1 MVDGVPEPG
10 VETKWTRLAVIDE
23 QIRGRVQVRGT
34 PYTEAWRVLDREH
47 DKLVSAVQRLRK
59 AETAYK
65 SAMRKWKA
73 NRRQGDEPPSGKVDF
88 EVRAVQLQTTRYN
101 EAASSFLRV
110 AYDAFGEQVALI
122 LGELVP
128 THEKDPL
135 AGANYGGRRYHTGT
149 QTDPIPI
156 VWYKPVANYLPMT
169 LDDYDGAGN
178 LLGAQARVL
187 NYPNWPA
194 TPVNVPDGKG
204 NVSQY
209 SLGVNATNQI
219 GVGSTVRNNHPIVT
233 RARQQELN
241 WAVGQLGFVMGNRDG
256 DHVKDLGFEG
266 QDHEDNFWPLDRT
279 INQSCLL
286 WRRVYRVH
294 FKELQGVNYVLKSR
308 PIDGLQ
314 GKYFRIKAAAATPQP
329 AESSQ
334 PDAGHSGNAWGTQTG
349 VMVNGVLVP
358 EI

>member
-1 MVDGVPEPG
+1 VLELVSRQGSEPRETRRRAPARPAPVPPAVARVLALQRCVGNAQVARLLQRQEQEREPEEAEEEQSPGRAQEVFDELRRPVALGESTHTLSIRMVDGVPEPG

-59 AETAYK
+59 AETAYE

-156 VWYKPVANYLPMT
+156 VWYKPVANYLPMS

-187 NYPNWPA
+187 N
-194 TPVNVPDGKG
+194 
-204 NVSQY
+204 
-209 SLGVNATNQI
+209 
-219 GVGSTVRNNHPIVT
+219 
-233 RARQQELN
+233 
-241 WAVGQLGFVMGNRDG
+241 
-256 DHVKDLGFEG
+256 
-266 QDHEDNFWPLDRT
+266 
-279 INQSCLL
+279 
-286 WRRVYRVH
+286 
-294 FKELQGVNYVLKSR
+294 
-308 PIDGLQ
+308 
-314 GKYFRIKAAAATPQP
+314 
-329 AESSQ
+329 
-334 PDAGHSGNAWGTQTG
+334 
-349 VMVNGVLVP
+349 
-358 EI
+358 